1 MINQKGFSDKIMKIA
16 IASGKG
22 GTGKTTVA
30 TNLARSVAG
39 RSVTL
44 IDCDVEEPN
53 VHLFMNPHIEQTRP
67 VTLFIPDVDLKKCTG
82 CGKCSDLCQFG
93 AIVTIKNKVLVFP
106 ELCHAC
112 LGCQRIC
119 PESVIRDGQKK
130 IGTISNG
137 LSNDVHCVFGT
148 LEIGEAMS
156 PPLIKAVKAEA
167 FTKTSADIHIIDAPP
182 GTSCPVIEAVRDAD
196 FIVLVTEPTP
206 FGLHD
211 LTLAVEM
218 VRVLNIPFGVIVN
231 RSTTGDRKVWH
242 YCEQEKIPIL
252 LEIPDDRQIAEA
264 YSRGTMMIDIKN
276 EYRERFVRL
285 LDDIEKSV
293 ISESGVRP

>member
-1 MINQKGFSDKIMKIA
+1 MIKIA

-30 TNLARSVAG
+30 TNLARSVAD
-39 RSVTL
+39 RSMTL

-53 VHLFMNPHIEQTRP
+53 AHLFLNPDTEHMRP
-67 VTLFIPDVDLKKCTG
+67 VSLFIPDVDLEKCTG

-119 PESVIRDGQKK
+119 PENAIRDGKKK

-137 LSNDVHCVFGT
+137 LSEDVHCFWGT
-148 LEIGEAMS
+148 LEIGEAMA
-156 PPLIKAVKAEA
+156 PPLIKSVKTKA
-167 FTKTSADIHIIDAPP
+167 FKQAASDLVIIDAPP

-196 FIVLVTEPTP
+196 FIILVTEPTP

-211 LTLAVEM
+211 LKLAVEM
-218 VRVLNIPFGVIVN
+218 VRVIGFPFGVIVN
-231 RSTTGDRKVWH
+231 RSTIGNREVWR
-242 YCEQEKIPIL
+242 YCEQEKIPVL
-252 LEIPDDRQIAEA
+252 LEIPDDREIAEA
-264 YSRGTMMIDIKN
+264 YSRGTMMIDVKN
-276 EYRERFVRL
+276 EYKEKFVRL
-285 LDDIEKSV
+285 ADRIEQSV
-293 ISESGVRP
+293 NSKSGVAA